1 MAPVWQFGLVG
12 VLLVAMAT
20 DLWEHKIF
28 NWLTF
33 PAMLVGLLLAAWMG
47 GWAGLGSAFVGLFAG
62 SAVFLLGF
70 LLGAMGGGDVK
81 LMAAVGVWLGWPAAL
96 AAVIYVTFAGGLVAI
111 LVALA
116 HGQLGAMLKNVYWAL
131 AGLVVPGGRPQ
142 VSVAESA
149 TPPFPYGV
157 AIAIGSGLALVFPEP
172 KALLQALGVGG

>member
-1 MAPVWQFGLVG
+1 MAPVWQFGLIGIVA
-12 VLLVAMAT
+12 VAMAT
-20 DLWEHKIF
+20 DLHEHKIF

-33 PAMLVGLLLAAWMG
+33 PAILAGLGLALAMG
-47 GWAGLGSAFVGLFAG
+47 GWAGLGSAIVGLFAG

-81 LMAAVGVWLGWPAAL
+81 LMAAVGAWLGWPGAL
-96 AAVIYVTFAGGLVAI
+96 AAVLYVTVAGGLVAL
-111 LVALA
+111 LVATY
-116 HGQLGAMLKNVYWAL
+116 HGKLWAMLHNVYWAM

-157 AIAIGSGLALVFPEP
+157 AIALGTAMALIWPEP
-172 KALLQALGVGG
+172 RVLLLGLGVTP